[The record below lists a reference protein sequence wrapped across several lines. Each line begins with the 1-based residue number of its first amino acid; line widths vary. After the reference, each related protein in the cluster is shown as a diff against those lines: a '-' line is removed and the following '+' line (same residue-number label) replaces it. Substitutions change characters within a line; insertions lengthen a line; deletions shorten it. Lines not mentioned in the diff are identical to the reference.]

1 VPAEL
6 DAVEPGDRD
15 VTGDAQA
22 RVLQRRHG
30 PDRRLVIGA
39 HQGARH
45 PAGGDDLLGDPP
57 TALGGEIA
65 VVGAHVPGRGPA
77 EPVVPA
83 RRVRRAGRARDEAQV
98 GVAVHVR

>member
-22 RVLQRRHG
+22 RVPQRRHG
-30 PDRRLVIGA
+30 PDRHLVVRA

-45 PAGGDDLLGDPP
+45 PPGGNDPLGDPAP
-57 TALGGEIA
+57 ARRGEIA
-65 VVGAHVPGRGPA
+65 AIGGRIGRLAAEPGCGLA

-83 RRVRRAGRARDEAQV
+83 G
-98 GVAVHVR
+98 